1 MDSVSA
7 SSAEGNVAGFLF
19 TCTPYEDL
27 DEHTFDVRLSL
38 LTSEEKPV
46 WIPRIRV
53 LAKRELEIAEDFS
66 RKLDEELQATDIETF
81 LGTFSNYA

>member
-1 MDSVSA
+1 M
-7 SSAEGNVAGFLF
+7 
-19 TCTPYEDL
+19 
-27 DEHTFDVRLSL
+27 SL